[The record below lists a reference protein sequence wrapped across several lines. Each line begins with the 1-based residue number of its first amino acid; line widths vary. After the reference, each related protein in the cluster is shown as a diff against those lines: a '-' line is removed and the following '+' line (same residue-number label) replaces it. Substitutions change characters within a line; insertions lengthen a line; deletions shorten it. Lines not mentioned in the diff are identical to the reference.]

1 MGEKQTKPFQLSFNG
16 LLKVDFQGSHVTSDG
31 GLILVRE
38 LDERLG
44 LGELIDEHLSDSR
57 QGTNKQFT
65 LADLLRQSVYSR
77 LAGYEDLN
85 DAERISIDPTFRL
98 IGSQKIWD
106 RGAALTSTLH
116 GFETE
121 MLASEENLLGL
132 RALNRELVGQA
143 EAFDDSERVVLDMDS
158 TESPVHGQQEGS
170 AYNGH
175 FESVCYHPLL
185 LFNGHGDCLAAKL
198 RPGNVRSAEDWDELL
213 LPEIERQQAAGKQ
226 VAFRGDAAFA
236 KPEVYEASEE
246 RGVQY
251 AIRIPA
257 NKSLELEI
265 EDILFRP
272 PGRPSRKPLVR
283 YKSFRYQAESWS
295 KARRIVAKVEHHQGE
310 LFPAG
315 RIHRDEH
322 ELAKPLGGALL
333 QQARH
338 GGAVDQGRQTGH
350 ALDKAV
356 VPSVP
361 GERGTAATERAG
373 LQPGQLVAAARTA
386 EQDQELVADELATQ
400 VDEDRRSA
408 GQARAVLL
416 AAAGRRAFEPQ
427 AVRRHAAQ
435 HLGAAAAK
443 RVALTGRGSTVFG
456 SKRFRKEQC
465 RPERRSARSIN
476 VCERMDEPWRLPAEV
491 MCRVQREKTWY
502 SGQRGGIL
510 SPCQG
515 QNGNPGYMGF
525 RDGLATA
532 HDLPLRERIDGV
544 DVVEPRARRG
554 VALMRRVDPQVAGLA
569 ARVGLAPLADA
580 HPTAAGLGVMDVVLT
595 IGRGPPHVVDVG
607 CRDRG

>member
-85 DAERISIDPTFRL
+85 DAERVSIDPTFRL

-132 RALNRELVGQA
+132 MALNRELVGQA

-198 RPGNVRSAEDWDELL
+198 RPGNVHSAEDWDELL

-226 VAFRGDAAFA
+226 VALRGDAAFA

-251 AIRIPA
+251 ATRIPA

-283 YKSFRYQAESWS
+283 YKSFSLS
-295 KARRIVAKVEHHQGE
+295 GGE
-310 LFPAG
+310 LVAGEADRRQGRASPGRAVPAG

-322 ELAKPLGGALL
+322 ELAKPLGGTL
-333 QQARH
+333 
-338 GGAVDQGRQTGH
+338 TT
-350 ALDKAV
+350 
-356 VPSVP
+356 S
-361 GERGTAATERAG
+361 
-373 LQPGQLVAAARTA
+373 AAR
-386 EQDQELVADELATQ
+386 
-400 VDEDRRSA
+400 RSSGSRKA
-408 GQARAVLL
+408 NRPRIGQ
-416 AAAGRRAFEPQ
+416 
-427 AVRRHAAQ
+427 
-435 HLGAAAAK
+435 
-443 RVALTGRGSTVFG
+443 
-456 SKRFRKEQC
+456 
-465 RPERRSARSIN
+465 
-476 VCERMDEPWRLPAEV
+476 
-491 MCRVQREKTWY
+491 
-502 SGQRGGIL
+502 
-510 SPCQG
+510 
-515 QNGNPGYMGF
+515 
-525 RDGLATA
+525 
-532 HDLPLRERIDGV
+532 
-544 DVVEPRARRG
+544 
-554 VALMRRVDPQVAGLA
+554 
-569 ARVGLAPLADA
+569 
-580 HPTAAGLGVMDVVLT
+580 
-595 IGRGPPHVVDVG
+595 G
-607 CRDRG
+607 CRAIGSGRTRYGYN